1 MKRFIALT
9 LAIVFIG
16 GTMLLAMGSLY
27 TAGAQQTQPAPQQ
40 GTGEIK
46 NPPAPPAPG
55 TDPAAPPQDPSAPNP
70 DKEKQR
76 EYETQC

>member
-1 MKRFIALT
+1 M
-9 LAIVFIG
+9 LAVVFIG
-16 GTMLLAMGSLY
+16 GIMLLLAGGLS
-27 TAGAQQTQPAPQQ
+27 TAGAQQTQPTPQQ

-46 NPPAPPAPG
+46 SPPAPPAS
-55 TDPAAPPQDPSAPNP
+55 DAPPAPPPDPSAPDP